1 MNDDFYIGYETPI
14 PRRSRP
20 RVLGAVSLAVILGVV
35 LAVLFVARQ
44 QSFAAASFNFGG
56 RDRLSGVVSMDPY
69 PVLTVGAERVR
80 LVGPGKRGAEHLAGA
95 LAGAVADLEG
105 ALIQRGSMRAF
116 EVATGRVTESSAA
129 LFSPPATVRELGEMT
144 LSGEIVDGKC
154 YLGVMNPGEG
164 TVHRDCAVACIRGG
178 LPPLFRVRTDD
189 GRTVLLTLTSRVG
202 GRVNDWAAPLA
213 GRPLSIRGS
222 VRLVHPGGE
231 WQLRADPPM
240 QAGLESRRPGL

>member
-56 RDRLSGVVSMDPY
+56 RDRLSGIVTLDPY
-69 PVLTVGAERVR
+69 PVLTVGSERVW
-80 LVGPGKRGAEHLAGA
+80 LVGPGKRGAEHLVGA
-95 LAGAVADLEG
+95 LAGRMADLEG
-105 ALIQRGSMRAF
+105 ALIRRGSMRAL
-116 EVATGRVTESSAA
+116 EVAAGRPAASSGT
-129 LFSPPATVRELGEMT
+129 LFSKPTTVLEIGEMT
-144 LSGEIVDGKC
+144 LSGEIVDAKC

-178 LPPLFRVRTDD
+178 LPPLFRVQTND

-202 GRVNDWAAPLA
+202 GRVNAWAAALA
-213 GRPLSIRGS
+213 GRPVTIRGA
-222 VRLVHPGGE
+222 VRLLEPASE
-231 WQLRADPPM
+231 WELRAD
-240 QAGLESRRPGL
+240 LEDVGR